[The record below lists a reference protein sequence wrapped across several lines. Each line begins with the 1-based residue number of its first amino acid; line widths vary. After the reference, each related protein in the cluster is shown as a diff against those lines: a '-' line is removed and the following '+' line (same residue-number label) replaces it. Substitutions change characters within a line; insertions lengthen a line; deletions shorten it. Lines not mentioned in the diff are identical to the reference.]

1 MLELLNSATDSKGKH
16 FPGERQRVDLKLKP
30 DTLARARSRG
40 FRLVNQMSLP
50 PGRYQMRVAAT
61 SSGGQSGSVLY
72 DLEVPDFSKEKFVM
86 SGVALTSRAAAEAPT
101 AKAKDPLADFLPGPP
116 TTMREFT
123 RDDAIALFA
132 EFYENMPGSPA
143 HMLDFKAELR
153 AEGGRVVQA
162 VTDQRSSTDLQG
174 GSGGYGFSARMAL
187 DEVEPGLYVIHVEG
201 QARIGDLPVVSR
213 DIQIRVR

>member
-1 MLELLNSATDSKGKH
+1 
-16 FPGERQRVDLKLKP
+16 
-30 DTLARARSRG
+30 
-40 FRLVNQMSLP
+40 
-50 PGRYQMRVAAT
+50 
-61 SSGGQSGSVLY
+61 VLY

-86 SGVALTSRAAAEAPT
+86 SGVALTPRAAAEAPT
-101 AKAKDPLADFLPGPP
+101 ARPKDPLADYLPGPL

-123 RDDAIALFA
+123 RDDTLAIFA
-132 EFYENMPGSPA
+132 EFYENSPGAAA

-162 VTDQRSSTDLQG
+162 VSDQRSSTDLQG

-187 DEVEPGLYVIHVEG
+187 DDVEPGLYVLHVEG
-201 QARIGDLPVVSR
+201 QARIGDLPAVSR